1 MENKR
6 HNEEVDI
13 FELFRYIGKAFDK
26 LGNLLLRF
34 FNFLLRNIIIIGI
47 LILVGL
53 IAGYFLDR
61 NLPEKRKTVATVVSN
76 FESAGYLYKNISEIE
91 SLLNNKNEDFLQ
103 KMGISETE
111 ASHLTLEAKPIE
123 KTLEITPEEKT
134 FFDILEDNEIMTDDE
149 KKELMKRSYSYHEI
163 SLFHNESQD
172 GRKYLEKIMEYLR
185 KNSFYIELSKQ
196 RNQDI
201 DRRINSNYYVLAQI
215 DSLLGNYTQ
224 LIASGGEVGRNL
236 IYSEN
241 SLNLAGLMNVRME
254 LQEETTKLLTE
265 KVENTAFLK
274 VIDLGYPRD
283 LEDVSVFGKKIVLI
297 PFLLIVGFLLFSVFM
312 VIRAKGKSL
321 E

>member
-1 MENKR
+1 MS
-6 HNEEVDI
+6 
-13 FELFRYIGKAFDK
+13 L
-26 LGNLLLRF
+26 
-34 FNFLLRNIIIIGI
+34 
-47 LILVGL
+47 
-53 IAGYFLDR
+53 
-61 NLPEKRKTVATVVSN
+61 
-76 FESAGYLYKNISEIE
+76 SEIKDHMDA
-91 SLLNNKNEDFLQ
+91 LV
-103 KMGISETE
+103 
-111 ASHLTLEAKPIE
+111 
-123 KTLEITPEEKT
+123 
-134 FFDILEDNEIMTDDE
+134 
-149 KKELMKRSYSYHEI
+149 KELKQ
-163 SLFHNESQD
+163 HN
-172 GRKYLEKIMEYLR
+172 Y
-185 KNSFYIELSKQ
+185 
-196 RNQDI
+196 
-201 DRRINSNYYVLAQI
+201 NYYVLAQI

-254 LQEETTKLLTE
+254 LQKETTKLLTE